1 MRSSTQVC
9 KQQHYT
15 VLYIFYDMY
24 IRSSKFKLSSFQNN
38 NYQMYTY
45 GLPPDGELR
54 YARNMYR
61 LTNYTKNKLCIMLVF
76 LYTIIS
82 RCRTTKQKI
91 IRQITK
97 QIKQIQYK
105 IHTKWN
111 SHHTIKYPQ
120 YKVTLMYMVVLSPRT
135 SPLYPNGKEWVAL
148 NLGLHGIYLY
158 IYVVYRQIQ
167 DLFPSRLA
175 QSIKITTLNS
185 KIAVDGWA
193 QQDKERQQWR
203 AVVNTVMKR

>member
-1 MRSSTQVC
+1 
-9 KQQHYT
+9 
-15 VLYIFYDMY
+15 
-24 IRSSKFKLSSFQNN
+24 
-38 NYQMYTY
+38 MYTY

-105 IHTKWN
+105 IHTK
-111 SHHTIKYPQ
+111 
-120 YKVTLMYMVVLSPRT
+120 
-135 SPLYPNGKEWVAL
+135 
-148 NLGLHGIYLY
+148 
-158 IYVVYRQIQ
+158 
-167 DLFPSRLA
+167 
-175 QSIKITTLNS
+175 
-185 KIAVDGWA
+185 
-193 QQDKERQQWR
+193 
-203 AVVNTVMKR
+203 